1 MNNPLSEVPD
11 GPPSAS
17 PTAASAGSP
26 AQAVPTALP
35 AEELVAPPANP
46 ARVQKR
52 LMKITVGVI
61 LVLMAAGIAAG
72 FLFRVD
78 YVAFVPGNSRD
89 TEPFLAVVGTEEYP
103 SVGELHLT
111 TVRVRDHVSLWGYF
125 WYQLDDDAV
134 LLNRSAVFGDLS
146 AEENREVNLERMAS
160 SKDLAVAVALEELG
174 YDTVVSDGVFVLE
187 TVEGTPARDVLERGD
202 VILSVGDEPV
212 LAPTQLADAIAMLSP
227 GDAITFDVERHSTGI
242 VENVAVVLTSRED
255 DPTKAFL
262 GVSMTERVDLNLD
275 VGFEV
280 TLGSDNIGGPS
291 AGLAFTLAVLDQLT
305 PGELTGGERVAVT
318 GTIQVDGSVGSV
330 GGVEQKAAAVRK
342 AGISTFIIPSAL
354 GEDTIAR
361 VKERA
366 GSSVNVVPVD
376 DLAGALEVLQGLGG
390 DVNALAEYAAA
401 GGPAS

>member
-1 MNNPLSEVPD
+1 MNNPRPHVPD
-11 GPPSAS
+11 GPPSVA
-17 PTAASAGSP
+17 PTTAPEGPP

-35 AEELVAPPANP
+35 ADELVAPPPNP

-52 LMKITVGVI
+52 LLKITAGVM

-78 YVAFVPGNSRD
+78 YVAYVPGTSRD
-89 TEPFLAVVGTEEYP
+89 TEPFVAVVGTEEYP

-125 WYQLDDDAV
+125 WYQLDDDAQLV
-134 LLNRSAVFGDLS
+134 PRSAVFGDLS
-146 AEENREVNLERMAS
+146 PEENREVNIERMTS

-212 LAPTQLADAIAMLSP
+212 LAPTQLADAIANLSP
-227 GDAITFDVERHSTGI
+227 GDSVSFDVERRSTGI
-242 VENVAVVLTSRED
+242 VETVSVILASREED
-255 DPTKAFL
+255 ASKAFL
-262 GVSMTERVDLNLD
+262 GVSMTERVDLDLD

-280 TLGSDNIGGPS
+280 NLGSDNISGPS

-318 GTIQVDGSVGSV
+318 GTIQVDGSVGSI

-342 AGISTFIIPSAL
+342 AGISTFIVPSAL
-354 GEDTIAR
+354 GEDMIAR
-361 VKERA
+361 AQDRA
-366 GSSVNVVPVD
+366 GSKVKVVPVD
-376 DLAGALEVLQGLGG
+376 DVAGALEVLQGLGG

>member
-1 MNNPLSEVPD
+1 MNKPLSNVPD
-11 GPPSAS
+11 GPPSL
-17 PTAASAGSP
+17 AASSASVGSP

-35 AEELVAPPANP
+35 ADELVAPPPNP

-89 TEPFLAVVGTEEYP
+89 TEPFLAVVGTEEFP

-125 WYQLDDDAV
+125 WYQLDDDAE
-134 LLNRSAVFGDLS
+134 LLDRSVVFGDLS
-146 AEENREVNLERMAS
+146 AEENREINLERMAS
-160 SKDLAVAVALEELG
+160 SKDLAVAVALEQLG
-174 YDTVVSDGVFVLE
+174 YDTVVSDGVFVLQ

-202 VILSVGDEPV
+202 VILAVDEEPV
-212 LAPTQLADAIAMLSP
+212 LSPTQLANTIADLSP

-242 VENVAVVLTSRED
+242 VETVPVILTSREED
-255 DPTKAFL
+255 ATKAFL
-262 GVSMTERVDLNLD
+262 GVEMTERVDLNLD

-342 AGISTFIIPSAL
+342 AGISTFIVPSAL

-361 VKERA
+361 VRERA
-366 GSSVNVVPVD
+366 GSNVNVMPVD
-376 DLAGALEVLQGLGG
+376 DVAGALLVLQGLGG
-390 DVNALAEYAAA
+390 DVDALAEYAAA